1 MKRTAI
7 PLPEGKRVAVCLT
20 VLLET
25 WSDGNAPGYSV
36 QTTALKPGT
45 VNHAGISWASYG
57 GREGVW
63 RVLRTL
69 DRHGV
74 PATFFTNARCVEVYP
89 DAVRAVVAA
98 GYDLA
103 GHAYTQDGLLTYMEP
118 DEERATIRRSLDLL
132 NAVSAKPVTGW
143 LSPVLAFTPRTVGFL
158 AEAGL
163 LWHSDVNY
171 ADLPHLV
178 ATESGPLVAVPNS
191 DFTDN
196 RVLRG
201 SPRDYVDVYTHTLDY
216 LREHEEGSFLAIALH
231 CQFGGRPMMVAALD
245 EILTYFKRFPD
256 VWIASH
262 EDVAR
267 WMIRTRTAEEPPR
280 LIRS

>member
-7 PLPEGKRVAVCLT
+7 SLPEGKRVAVCLT

-25 WSDGNAPGYSV
+25 WSDGNAPSYSV

-57 GREGVW
+57 AREGVW
-63 RVLRTL
+63 RILRTL
-69 DRHGV
+69 DRHDV
-74 PATFFTNARCVEVYP
+74 PATFFTSARCVETYHE
-89 DAVRAVVAA
+89 AVSAVVEA
-98 GYDLA
+98 GHDLA
-103 GHAYTQDGLLTYMEP
+103 GHAYTQDGLLTYMTA

-132 NAVSAKPVTGW
+132 QTVSRKPISGW
-143 LSPVLAFTPRTVGFL
+143 LSPVLAFTPHTAGLL

-163 LWHSDVNY
+163 KWHSDVNY
-171 ADLPHLV
+171 ADVPHITATNAGSLV
-178 ATESGPLVAVPNS
+178 AIPNS

-201 SPRDYVDVYTHTLDY
+201 SPRDYVDVYKHTLDY
-216 LREHEEGSFLAIALH
+216 LRQHEEGSFLAIALH

-245 EILTYFKRFPD
+245 EILKYFTSFPD
-256 VWIASH
+256 VWVASH
-262 EDVAR
+262 ADVAER
-267 WMIRTRTAEEPPR
+267 VIQAATTRDSKA
-280 LIRS
+280 

>member
-1 MKRTAI
+1 MTPRAAV
-7 PLPEGKRVAVCLT
+7 PLPKGKRVAVSLT

-25 WSDGNAPGYSV
+25 WSDGNAPSYSV
-36 QTTALKPGT
+36 QTTALKAGA

-69 DRHGV
+69 ERHAV

-89 DAVRAVVAA
+89 DAVRAVAAA
-98 GYDLA
+98 GHDLA
-103 GHAYTQDGLLTYMEP
+103 GHAYTQDGLLTYMDA

-132 NAVSAKPVTGW
+132 NSLARRPVTGW
-143 LSPVLAFTPRTVGFL
+143 LSPVLAFTPHTAGFL

-163 LWHSDVNY
+163 KWHSDVNY
-171 ADLPHLV
+171 ADVPHVV
-178 ATESGPLVAVPNS
+178 ATPAGPLVAIPNS

-196 RVLRG
+196 RVLRA
-201 SPRDYVDVYTHTLDY
+201 SPRDFVDVYTHTLDY

-231 CQFGGRPMMVAALD
+231 CQFGGRPMMIAALD
-245 EILTYFKRFPD
+245 EILKRFTSLSD
-256 VWIASH
+256 VWIVGHAELAQRS
-262 EDVAR
+262 
-267 WMIRTRTAEEPPR
+267 IRAAQGEESR
-280 LIRS
+280 A

>member
-1 MKRTAI
+1 MKLS
-7 PLPEGKRVAVCLT
+7 LPEGKRVAVCLT

-25 WSDGNAPGYSV
+25 WSDGNAPSYSV

-63 RVLRTL
+63 RILRTL
-69 DRHGV
+69 DRHAL
-74 PATFFTNARCVEVYP
+74 PATFFTNARCVETYP
-89 DAVRAVVAA
+89 DAVRAVVEA
-98 GYDLA
+98 GHDLA

-118 DEERATIRRSLDLL
+118 EEERATIRRSLDLL
-132 NAVSAKPVTGW
+132 NTVSRKPVTGW
-143 LSPVLAFTPRTVGFL
+143 LSPVLAFTPHTAGFL

-163 LWHSDVNY
+163 RWHSDVND
-171 ADLPHLV
+171 ADVPHRV
-178 ATESGPLVAVPNS
+178 ETAAGPLVAVPNS

-201 SPRDYVDVYTHTLDY
+201 SPRDYVDVYTRTLDF
-216 LREHEEGSFLAIALH
+216 LRQHESGSFLAIALH
-231 CQFGGRPMMVAALD
+231 CQFGGRPMMVAALE
-245 EILTYFKRFPD
+245 EILTYFKRCPD

-262 EDVAR
+262 EHVAER
-267 WMIRTRTAEEPPR
+267 VTIAGTAQ
-280 LIRS
+280 